1 MKRENTLV
9 IRKYTGATSL
19 FMFAVFFL
27 NVISAGFLKN
37 YIPSYYLLS
46 SFGEFVLFGMASLFF
61 VIFLVIHNEF
71 S

>member
-1 MKRENTLV
+1 MTKEK
-9 IRKYTGATSL
+9 IIAARKYSGAGSL
-19 FMFAVFFL
+19 LFFAVFFV

-46 SFGEFVLFGMASLFF
+46 SFGEFILFGMASLFL
-61 VIFLVIHNEF
+61 VVFLIIHNEF